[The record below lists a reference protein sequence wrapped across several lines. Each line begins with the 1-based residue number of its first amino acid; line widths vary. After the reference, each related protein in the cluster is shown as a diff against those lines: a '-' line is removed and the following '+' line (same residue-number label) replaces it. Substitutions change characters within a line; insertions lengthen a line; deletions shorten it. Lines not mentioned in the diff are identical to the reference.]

1 MIMKMKVWANKAKVA
16 KSSEKSVFTP
26 FKRLITRL
34 KTSYLKAI
42 VTGCRACLILL
53 FILLFFIGTAKA
65 ELYKYLSEDGVT
77 VLDSHVPARFVKN
90 GYTII
95 SADGRGFPAH

>member
-1 MIMKMKVWANKAKVA
+1 MKMKVWANKAKVA

-53 FILLFFIGTAKA
+53 FFIGTAKA

-77 VLDSHVPARFVKN
+77 VLDCHLPARFVKN
-90 GYTII
+90 GNTIL
-95 SADGRGFPAH
+95 SADGRGFPAHRRDYP